1 MSEREKDMFFSREN
15 IIRKNTQKFKTGKYQ
30 FRASN
35 AINDKHQ
42 QVYRGWQIP
51 SPLRFKQNAILPAV
65 LIILYLGVKAFQN

>member
-35 AINDKHQ
+35 AINDKPQ
-42 QVYRGWQIP
+42 
-51 SPLRFKQNAILPAV
+51 
-65 LIILYLGVKAFQN
+65 